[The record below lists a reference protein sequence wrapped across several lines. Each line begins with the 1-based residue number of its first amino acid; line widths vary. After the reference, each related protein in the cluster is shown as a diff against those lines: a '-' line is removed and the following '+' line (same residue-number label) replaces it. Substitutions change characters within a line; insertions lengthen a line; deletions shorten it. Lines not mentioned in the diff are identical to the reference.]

1 MYGIMG
7 NCYKRREGTV
17 TWTTLWITLFGTDC
31 FAGLNIGF
39 WVVIA
44 AVLLLVLLMNLIFW
58 GMKPKHLRK

>member
-1 MYGIMG
+1 M
-7 NCYKRREGTV
+7 
-17 TWTTLWITLFGTDC
+17 TWTTLWITLFGTDY

-39 WVVIA
+39 WVAIA